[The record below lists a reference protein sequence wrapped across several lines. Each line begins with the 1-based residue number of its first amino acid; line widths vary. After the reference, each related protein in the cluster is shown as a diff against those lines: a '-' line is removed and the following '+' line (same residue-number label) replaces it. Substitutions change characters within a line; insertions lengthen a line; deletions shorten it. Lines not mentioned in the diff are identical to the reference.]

1 MKQSPDEIEL
11 IRRLPEQFG
20 LIALG
25 EGLPGSKEGV
35 AVCAAW
41 LGCLDRLVAAQRETD
56 LATMYLLIAKM
67 ESLTAALLLARAYTP
82 AAIASLDRYA
92 QSYFAEAASALL
104 QGESSGVLKVV
115 IEVERRQNEQSGAV
129 H

>member
-1 MKQSPDEIEL
+1 MKQLHDIEI

-25 EGLPGSKEGV
+25 EGLPESKEGI

-56 LATMYLLIAKM
+56 LASMYMLITKM
-67 ESLTAALLLARAYTP
+67 ESLTAALLLAGAYTP
-82 AAIASLDRYA
+82 AAIANLNRYA
-92 QSYFAEAASALL
+92 HSYFAEAASALL
-104 QGESSGVLKVV
+104 QGESSGVLRVV
-115 IEVERRQNEQSGAV
+115 IEVERQHGEQSGAV